1 MLLLR
6 ISGEFRSQKQRLSI
20 ADRFLTKGKVTANI
34 AQLENVLTSNENIGG
49 VEILMPD
56 TFARQ
61 ETLKKYKRKG
71 NIRFIGEK
79 KNVNDVRIERSY
91 RFFEKHEKLNEN
103 RKRKTG
109 QSYTEQCHFGLS
121 AADVNSGRMLYL

>member
-6 ISGEFRSQKQRLSI
+6 ISGEFRFQKQRLSI

-34 AQLENVLTSNENIGG
+34 AQLENVLTSNEIIGG
-49 VEILMPD
+49 AEILIPD

-71 NIRFIGEK
+71 NIRFI
-79 KNVNDVRIERSY
+79 
-91 RFFEKHEKLNEN
+91 
-103 RKRKTG
+103 
-109 QSYTEQCHFGLS
+109 
-121 AADVNSGRMLYL
+121 